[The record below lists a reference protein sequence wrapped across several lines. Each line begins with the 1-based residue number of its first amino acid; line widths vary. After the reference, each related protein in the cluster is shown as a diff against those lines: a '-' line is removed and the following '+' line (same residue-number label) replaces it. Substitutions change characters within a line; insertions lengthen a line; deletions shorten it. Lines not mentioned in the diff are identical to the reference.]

1 LGTAVEEW
9 GAVSQTRCRRP
20 HRQMWLRLPYP
31 ASAGEGV
38 PYEWRHM
45 IKTCSQVR
53 LPASLRHLGGEGGSG
68 DAAEEGKEKLL
79 PPPPLG
85 LDPTKASVT

>member
-1 LGTAVEEW
+1 
-9 GAVSQTRCRRP
+9 
-20 HRQMWLRLPYP
+20 MWLRLPYP

-38 PYEWRHM
+38 PDM
-45 IKTCSQVR
+45 IKTCSQVG

-79 PPPPLG
+79 PPPPPGVL
-85 LDPTKASVT
+85 LAWS

>member
-1 LGTAVEEW
+1 
-9 GAVSQTRCRRP
+9 
-20 HRQMWLRLPYP
+20 MWLRLPYP

-68 DAAEEGKEKLL
+68 NAAEEGKEKLL
-79 PPPPLG
+79 PPLLAWSWSNKG
-85 LDPTKASVT
+85 FCDLRIKYQRCNVWLY